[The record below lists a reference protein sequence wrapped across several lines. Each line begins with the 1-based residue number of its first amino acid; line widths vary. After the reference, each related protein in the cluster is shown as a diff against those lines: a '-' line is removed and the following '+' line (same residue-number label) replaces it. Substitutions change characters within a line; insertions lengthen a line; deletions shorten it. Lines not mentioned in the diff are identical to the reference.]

1 MQKQIIEY
9 SSSAYPEKLR
19 ELENPPTRLYAIGDI
34 EILKRNGI
42 AVVGSRTNTEYGK
55 KMCQEF
61 TKQLVEYNFTIISGL
76 AVGIDSIAHK
86 ECLNYCGKT
95 IAVLPSGLNNIT
107 PKQNIELANK
117 IIKNGG
123 LLITE
128 YEDNIESDSKKF
140 LERNRIVA
148 GLSDG
153 TLVVEAGY
161 RSGTSVTA
169 RYTRNLKRPVFCIP
183 SSLENKKGR
192 TTNELIKKGD
202 KLITGIDDI
211 LEEFPNMNF
220 QKNEIKRNEKEID
233 IPEDLKNVYKV
244 ISDKPKE
251 ADEISREC
259 QISIQEVNSKLL
271 LLELGDY
278 IEEIP
283 GKGYIRKDEN

>member
-34 EILKRNGI
+34 GILKRNGI

-61 TKQLVEYNFTIISGL
+61 TKQLVEYNFAIISGL
-76 AVGIDSIAHK
+76 AKGIDSIAHK
-86 ECLNYCGKT
+86 ECLNYYGKT

-123 LLITE
+123 VIITE
-128 YEDNIESDSKKF
+128 YEDNVKSDSKKF

-192 TTNELIKKGD
+192 TTNELIKKGG

-220 QKNEIKRNEKEID
+220 QKIEIKHNEKEID

-244 ISDKPKE
+244 ISNNPKE

-259 QISIQEVNSKLL
+259 KILIQEVNSKLL

-278 IEEIP
+278 IEEIL